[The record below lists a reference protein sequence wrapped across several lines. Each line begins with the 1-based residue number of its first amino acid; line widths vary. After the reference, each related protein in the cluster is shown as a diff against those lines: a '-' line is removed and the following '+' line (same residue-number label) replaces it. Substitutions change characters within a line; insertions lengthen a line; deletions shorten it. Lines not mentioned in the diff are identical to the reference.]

1 MAPLIFGWEDA
12 QQSMRRHRP
21 RAGTDKASFGYYTM
35 YGKYLAHA
43 AHAAGRKFKM
53 LEIGLGCTMHYGPG
67 KSVEMWRQYFG
78 ADRLELHELEID
90 AACVAR
96 WSAELRANGT
106 TAHAGSQTST
116 ADLKRLLVA
125 AGVRPAAAPERRG
138 DGQFDMIVDDGLHTA
153 HAQQAAFAYLFP
165 RALRPGGLYAIEDV
179 RTAYEDGSEMIR
191 WAHAT
196 GDAAPGCTMWPA
208 GLCPCARAAGHRAIC
223 ARRPRCWAAPR
234 WAGQDAA
241 GGRRRTLRQ
250 HDALAARRLST
261 EATGRALAI
270 VKATHGQCAAGPAY
284 CPRWKRRED

>member
-12 QQSMRRHRP
+12 QQSMRATGL
-21 RAGTDKASFGYYTM
+21 RAGTDKASFHGYYTM

-43 AHAAGRKFKM
+43 AHAAGNRKFKM

-125 AGVRPAAAPERRG
+125 AGVRPAAACL
-138 DGQFDMIVDDGLHTA
+138 ISV
-153 HAQQAAFAYLFP
+153 
-165 RALRPGGLYAIEDV
+165 
-179 RTAYEDGSEMIR
+179 
-191 WAHAT
+191 
-196 GDAAPGCTMWPA
+196 
-208 GLCPCARAAGHRAIC
+208 
-223 ARRPRCWAAPR
+223 
-234 WAGQDAA
+234 
-241 GGRRRTLRQ
+241 
-250 HDALAARRLST
+250 LS
-261 EATGRALAI
+261 
-270 VKATHGQCAAGPAY
+270 
-284 CPRWKRRED
+284 